1 MASAFIYFTIWYV
14 AMCTQGNTSLIV
26 PQQVDAMHVKAQD
39 VDVGNG
45 VMREYDAMADYVQ
58 DDIHN
63 GRDVTNDSKSM
74 KSLLSLPTELLV
86 KVLSYLPTRDK
97 IMVQY
102 VSRRFQDVSEI
113 PLLWKEFNWADYE
126 PRHQC
131 SVSNI
136 LKRCGK
142 HVRRISFPMHVTP
155 RKVLEMVCNCK
166 EVTHLSLPKDTK
178 DLRCLKLIV
187 QMLTH
192 LQQLEVFADVI
203 YIRSRPTMFFIEDLL
218 KISGSSVSKL
228 KLKTHGSK
236 LEQILAGIQR
246 WANQGYPLPPV
257 IYITVYSAMQTA
269 STSQLFKFWLT
280 SGSNSKLPSFEIMLY
295 DESIPMK
302 LLPPVLLRRYKF
314 GPCATISLIRLSRYG
329 IVDLKCDI
337 FHLNEYD
344 HYGTVRY
351 ALTSEFYHS
360 LVGEKHIDYSISC
373 LHSVSYIDISSLN
386 VHSNHLKQLSVV
398 CPDLQ
403 FLNIRDNIDCL
414 KDLEGLR
421 AIVHTC
427 QNLKVLDIAG
437 ISVSMVESS
446 LSLWELL
453 STLKKLAYLSIEL
466 CMLYDRDN
474 AKKKKLI
481 TIFERCLC
489 LHSLEIHCRQ
499 KWKRCME
506 CDINGDFLFS
516 HFPSLQYCKLCDF
529 QYTGIPYVVTN
540 CPQLNHLQDF
550 NTCMEGPLLPHFSI
564 NCHLRLLCINSLYLD
579 LTDESLQELSAHG
592 ELEQAY
598 LRINS
603 ITIRGITTIIKNSPD
618 LIELTIS
625 SRKPVYNELN
635 QKYDRKY
642 TDRVREMFPY
652 HKLFVAGKATLLNYS
667 I

>member
-142 HVRRISFPMHVTP
+142 HVRQISFPMHVTP
-155 RKVLEMVCNCK
+155 TKVLEMVCSCK

-178 DLRCLKLIV
+178 VLRYLKVIV
-187 QMLTH
+187 QILTH

-203 YIRSRPTMFFIEDLL
+203 YNSGRPTMHFIEGLL
-218 KISGSSVSKL
+218 KVSGSSVSEL

-236 LEQILAGIQR
+236 LEHILAGIQG

-257 IYITVYSAMQTA
+257 ITVYSAMQTA
-269 STSQLFKFWLT
+269 STSELFKFWLT

-314 GPCATISLIRLSRYG
+314 GPCAIISLIRLSRYG
-329 IVDLKCDI
+329 VVDMKRDI

-351 ALTSEFYHS
+351 KLTSEFNHS
-360 LVGEKHIDYSISC
+360 LVE
-373 LHSVSYIDISSLN
+373 
-386 VHSNHLKQLSVV
+386 
-398 CPDLQ
+398 
-403 FLNIRDNIDCL
+403 
-414 KDLEGLR
+414 
-421 AIVHTC
+421 
-427 QNLKVLDIAG
+427 
-437 ISVSMVESS
+437 
-446 LSLWELL
+446 
-453 STLKKLAYLSIEL
+453 
-466 CMLYDRDN
+466 
-474 AKKKKLI
+474 
-481 TIFERCLC
+481 
-489 LHSLEIHCRQ
+489 
-499 KWKRCME
+499 
-506 CDINGDFLFS
+506 
-516 HFPSLQYCKLCDF
+516 
-529 QYTGIPYVVTN
+529 
-540 CPQLNHLQDF
+540 
-550 NTCMEGPLLPHFSI
+550 
-564 NCHLRLLCINSLYLD
+564 
-579 LTDESLQELSAHG
+579 
-592 ELEQAY
+592 
-598 LRINS
+598 
-603 ITIRGITTIIKNSPD
+603 
-618 LIELTIS
+618 
-625 SRKPVYNELN
+625 
-635 QKYDRKY
+635 
-642 TDRVREMFPY
+642 
-652 HKLFVAGKATLLNYS
+652 
-667 I
+667 